1 MLDSG
6 EPPLSDSELLVPVE
20 LLQTVNAALASVD
33 A

>member
-6 EPPLSDSELLVPVE
+6 EAPLPDPELLAPVE